1 VNRSI
6 VFTPREP
13 VMPGGLVLNGLC
25 LLAVSNCLLALLYT
39 EWYLRVPPCELCML
53 QRTGIIL
60 TGMGFMKNLCQGV
73 KSAHY
78 GVALLGALLTGLI
91 ALRQLW
97 MQPLAAMLSQPL
109 CLFAALFALTAII
122 VIACLLGVKSAEY
135 PGTLLLLQ
143 TAEATDEKH
152 GMPWGR
158 ILVCAVFIATVA
170 VTLSGSMINCTSA
183 TCGASVLERLGTP

>member
-1 VNRSI
+1 
-6 VFTPREP
+6 
-13 VMPGGLVLNGLC
+13 MPGGIMLNGLC
-25 LLAVSNCLLALLYT
+25 LLAVSNCLIALLYT
-39 EWYLRVPPCELCML
+39 EWFLREPPCELYML
-53 QRTGIIL
+53 QRAGIIL

-97 MQPLAAMLSQPL
+97 MQSAATTQSQPV
-109 CLFAALFALTAII
+109 CLFAALFALAAIV
-122 VIACLLGVKSAEY
+122 VIACLLGLKSAEY

-143 TAEATDEKH
+143 TAEAAEEKH

-158 ILVCAVFIATVA
+158 ILVCAIFIAAVA
-170 VTLSGSMINCTSA
+170 VTLFGSMINCTSA
-183 TCGASVLERLGTP
+183 ACGAGMLERLVER